1 MPERLT
7 QEQIERYPQ
16 DGIVTPIPVLSP
28 EETARYRA
36 AYEELEERLGGRP
49 KATQLSLTHLYFPWA
64 YELVT
69 HPKVL
74 DAVEDLLGPD
84 ILVWSSSVFPKKA
97 HDPGYISFHQ
107 DGTYWGLDST
117 QVTTAWIA
125 LTPSTAENGCMR
137 VAPGTH
143 LEPIRPHVETHAE
156 NNMLTRGQEVQA
168 EIDEE
173 HVLDVVLQPGEMSL
187 HHVNIIHGSN
197 ANGSG
202 TKRIGFAIRYMTPQ
216 VRQTGDPNPVVL
228 ARGRDD
234 YHHHRV
240 LESPPARG
248 NLDEAIERHQ
258 QAARKHLEALTKT
271 GAARP

>member
-1 MPERLT
+1 MPKRLT
-7 QEQIERYPQ
+7 EEQITCYAQ

-28 EETARYRA
+28 DETARYRT
-36 AYEELEERLGGRP
+36 AYEELERALGGHP

-64 YELVT
+64 YEVVT
-69 HPKVL
+69 HPRVL

-84 ILVWSSSVFPKKA
+84 IMVWSSSIFPKQA

-125 LTPSTAENGCMR
+125 LTPSTIENGCMR

-143 LEPIRPHVETHAE
+143 LEPIHPHVETHAA

-168 EIDEE
+168 DIDESG
-173 HVLDVVLQPGEMSL
+173 VLDVVLQPGEMSL

-197 ANGSG
+197 ANGSD

-216 VRQTGDPNPVVL
+216 VRQTGEPNPVVL
-228 ARGRDD
+228 ARGRDE
-234 YHHHRV
+234 YHHHQV
-240 LESPPARG
+240 LASPPTPG
-248 NLDEAIERHQ
+248 SLDEAIARHQ
-258 QAARKHLEALTKT
+258 QAAQKHLEALTKT
-271 GAARP
+271 SASSS